1 MEKVKIGVVTKPQ
14 ALKGAFRVK
23 PEILNLKKLKKL
35 HEIFVDNKSY
45 TIESVTLRDT
55 FAIFKVQDIDT
66 CEQAEN
72 MRNKTVFAE
81 IEIEK
86 SNNLDLVGF
95 DAIVDGK
102 RGKIVDINNFGS
114 KDIMTIEFENS
125 CMLPI
130 IDGLIEKVDYDSKTV
145 TLSKQIFDQ
154 VAVVWE

>member
-1 MEKVKIGVVTKPQ
+1 MEKIKIGLITKPQ
-14 ALKGAFRVK
+14 ALKGAFRLK
-23 PEILNLKKLKKL
+23 PEILDLKKLKKL
-35 HEIFVDNKSY
+35 HEIFVDGRPY

-55 FAIFKVQDIDT
+55 FVILKVQDIDT
-66 CEQAEN
+66 CEQAET
-72 MRNKTVFAE
+72 MRNKAVFAE

-95 DAIVDGK
+95 DAIVEGK

-114 KDIMTIEFENS
+114 KDIMTIEFDRS

-130 IDGLIEKVDYDSKTV
+130 IDGLIESVDYDSKTV

-154 VAVVWE
+154 VAVL

>member
-45 TIESVTLRDT
+45 TVESVTLRDT

-72 MRNKTVFAE
+72 MRNKTVLPRL
-81 IEIEK
+81 K
-86 SNNLDLVGF
+86 LSNQ
-95 DAIVDGK
+95 
-102 RGKIVDINNFGS
+102 
-114 KDIMTIEFENS
+114 
-125 CMLPI
+125 I
-130 IDGLIEKVDYDSKTV
+130 IWIWLAFTQLLTAS
-145 TLSKQIFDQ
+145 
-154 VAVVWE
+154 VAR